1 MLIITIKKITM
12 KNLIK
17 TLGYWVIVFVCC
29 FVILIKLIK
38 EKL

>member
-1 MLIITIKKITM
+1 MR
-12 KNLIK
+12 NLIK

-38 EKL
+38 SYAKIK